1 MAALAWFS
9 DEYRAQFPEK
19 YRNAV
24 ANRDKPSTT
33 GSVFHDLADMAFL
46 QSRYMDST
54 QAFTSSGF
62 VFNPRRMYLNDH
74 NKAVEFY
81 NSGLRP
87 EDFEML
93 DRHHIEYDKAHVRDI
108 LY

>member
-1 MAALAWFS
+1 M
-9 DEYRAQFPEK
+9 
-19 YRNAV
+19 
-24 ANRDKPSTT
+24 
-33 GSVFHDLADMAFL
+33 
-46 QSRYMDST
+46 
-54 QAFTSSGF
+54 
-62 VFNPRRMYLNDH
+62 FNPRRMYLNDH

>member
-1 MAALAWFS
+1 M
-9 DEYRAQFPEK
+9 
-19 YRNAV
+19 
-24 ANRDKPSTT
+24 
-33 GSVFHDLADMAFL
+33 SVSYTHL
-46 QSRYMDST
+46 
-54 QAFTSSGF
+54 SSGF

-93 DRHHIEYDKAHVRDI
+93 DRHHIEYDLSLIHI
-108 LY
+108 